1 MRKKIIIISI
11 LLISFTSIMTGCANF
26 RGTNNEK
33 GYGNKKV
40 EIQKRIDNYDDEKG
54 YIFIEDTEKYL
65 KEHLTE
71 EKDLYQNELIPIY
84 EETSLLRDTDG
95 NFWIGRDAGFNNA
108 LENTRFDFVGSILT
122 AYPSKAIR
130 ATDYGYYIMY
140 DTNTGIRLYLF
151 FRQEEHNNYKY
162 LSGFPII
169 MSKKLSYSKF
179 KTLTEGDSIDKVE
192 SIDPVTKKYKE
203 FFDEYND
210 AALESHTEMGVGPLS
225 IHLLTDGIL
234 KIEYKRSDKSYV
246 ITKITYSPD
255 FELECFSGKLKYAI
269 NAWDY
274 MRN

>member
-54 YIFIEDTEKYL
+54 YNFIEDTENFL
-65 KEHLTE
+65 KEHSTE
-71 EKDLYQNELIPIY
+71 EKDLYQNELISIY
-84 EETSLLRDTDG
+84 DETSLLKDTAK
-95 NFWIGRDAGFNNA
+95 NYRIGRDAGYNNG
-108 LENTRFDFVGSILT
+108 LENTRMDLVGSIIT
-122 AYPSKAIR
+122 AYPTKAIR
-130 ATDYGYYIMY
+130 ETDYGYYMMY
-140 DTNTGIRLYLF
+140 DTDTGIRLYLF
-151 FRQEEHNNYKY
+151 FRQEENNKYRY

-169 MSKKLSYSKF
+169 MAKKLSYSKF
-179 KTLTEGDSIDKVE
+179 KSISEGDTIDKVI
-192 SIDPVTKKYKE
+192 SIDPVTKNYKMI
-203 FFDEYND
+203 FDENND
-210 AALESHTEMGVGPLS
+210 AAIENQINKGVGPLS